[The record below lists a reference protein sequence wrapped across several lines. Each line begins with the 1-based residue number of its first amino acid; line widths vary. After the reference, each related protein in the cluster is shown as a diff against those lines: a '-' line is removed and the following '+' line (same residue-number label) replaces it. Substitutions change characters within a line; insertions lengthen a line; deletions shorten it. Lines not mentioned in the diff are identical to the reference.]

1 MDRRKGSWRTES
13 RRTGKSGTENR
24 RTGEETVGTGGHGA
38 GGEKTRFM
46 MKWRTG
52 NRKMGN
58 RRTGN
63 RRTGDQEEG

>member
-1 MDRRKGSWRTES
+1 MNRRKGSWRTES
-13 RRTGKSGTENR
+13 QGTGNR
-24 RTGEETVGTGGHGA
+24 RTGEETVETGGHGA

-58 RRTGN
+58 RRTG
-63 RRTGDQEEG
+63 DQEEG

>member
-1 MDRRKGSWRTES
+1 MNRRKGSWRTES
-13 RRTGKSGTENR
+13 RRTGNR
-24 RTGEETVGTGGHGA
+24 RTGEETVETGGHGA